1 MLRNHFFWL
10 FLIAITIVLSSIGRA
25 DNHINPD
32 GRGKRAKIGQERLNN
47 YIMQRLDYLLEQ
59 VGQSLGQRYNLD
71 QTTIDKLKRSIV
83 ESIETQLKQEK
94 IGDVRSFA
102 GAARKG
108 GMEMLEIVLSQPG
121 CKATL
126 AKHLNEKQLQDY
138 LDFTRA
144 RRQRDQQAVNR
155 HLTSV
160 WDQQFSLMADQRRQ
174 IEQLLGAETG
184 AQWRLTSM
192 DMLYGSEESVNMAYH
207 KLKVSMDEVLSE
219 SQSNIWRLLKNRRK
233 AKIDEVEIRENRL
246 AEAEKK
252 IIEAVKAGKIT
263 RQEAGEKIE
272 DMRGEFWARD
282 KDDNRLNDDDWDEDE
297 DPRKEEFQRA
307 EKRIRIAVEVGRIT
321 KQQAE
326 KRLAEMKLR
335 AGGTVRRDPTE
346 SKRSRQLQQDN
357 RKKLAEAILATHT
370 DQLGPLDERAKKRLA
385 LVSKGVVEQYLES
398 QSTAHQADPRKEE
411 FQRAE
416 KRIRIAVEAGRIT
429 KQQAGK
435 RLTEMKLRA
444 DGAANRKME
453 FDPETQKDQKS
464 GFKDVLTNHPL
475 YQKTISDVLPIE
487 AYAAYQ
493 RKQEK
498 KKAYYM
504 MANRDLVVAMF
515 DTTLLL
521 SEKQRQQIETVVED
535 LQSSYDFGP
544 DINRQLFARL
554 MTEKNSVN
562 LSQWQ
567 QDRVGEYN
575 EMNEDDNWDK
585 E

>member
-1 MLRNHFFWL
+1 M
-10 FLIAITIVLSSIGRA
+10 
-25 DNHINPD
+25 
-32 GRGKRAKIGQERLNN
+32 KE
-47 YIMQRLDYLLEQ
+47 
-59 VGQSLGQRYNLD
+59 
-71 QTTIDKLKRSIV
+71 
-83 ESIETQLKQEK
+83 
-94 IGDVRSFA
+94 
-102 GAARKG
+102 
-108 GMEMLEIVLSQPG
+108 
-121 CKATL
+121 
-126 AKHLNEKQLQDY
+126 
-138 LDFTRA
+138 
-144 RRQRDQQAVNR
+144 
-155 HLTSV
+155 
-160 WDQQFSLMADQRRQ
+160 
-174 IEQLLGAETG
+174 
-184 AQWRLTSM
+184 
-192 DMLYGSEESVNMAYH
+192 
-207 KLKVSMDEVLSE
+207 
-219 SQSNIWRLLKNRRK
+219 
-233 AKIDEVEIRENRL
+233 
-246 AEAEKK
+246 
-252 IIEAVKAGKIT
+252 
-263 RQEAGEKIE
+263 
-272 DMRGEFWARD
+272 EFWTRD

-307 EKRIRIAVEVGRIT
+307 EKRIRIAVE
-321 KQQAE
+321 AC
-326 KRLAEMKLR
+326 
-335 AGGTVRRDPTE
+335 
-346 SKRSRQLQQDN
+346 
-357 RKKLAEAILATHT
+357 
-370 DQLGPLDERAKKRLA
+370 
-385 LVSKGVVEQYLES
+385 
-398 QSTAHQADPRKEE
+398 
-411 FQRAE
+411 
-416 KRIRIAVEAGRIT
+416 RIT
-429 KQQAGK
+429 KQQAGE

-487 AYAAYQ
+487 AYAEYQ

-521 SEKQRQQIETVVED
+521 SEKQRQQIETVIED

>member
-1 MLRNHFFWL
+1 MPRNHFFWL
-10 FLIAITIVLSSIGRA
+10 FLIATTIVFSNTSRA
-25 DNHINPD
+25 DNHVKPD
-32 GRGKRAKIGQERLNN
+32 EQRLNN

-83 ESIETQLKQEK
+83 ESIEIQLKQEK
-94 IGDVRSFA
+94 TSNVRSFA
-102 GAARKG
+102 GAVRKG

-121 CKATL
+121 CRAAL
-126 AKHLNEKQLQDY
+126 AKHLNDKQLQDY

-144 RRQRDQQAVNR
+144 RGQRDQQAINR
-155 HLTSV
+155 HLTAV
-160 WDQQFSLMADQRRQ
+160 WDHQLSLTANQRRQ
-174 IEQLLGAETG
+174 IEQLLSAKTG
-184 AQWRLTSM
+184 TQWRLTSM
-192 DMLYGSEESVNMAYH
+192 DVLYDSEESVNMAYH
-207 KLKVSMDEVLSE
+207 KLKASIDEMLSE
-219 SQSNIWRLLKNRRK
+219 SQSNIWRLLATPAESKNRRK
-233 AKIDEVEIRENRL
+233 VKNDEDEIREKRFD
-246 AEAEKK
+246 EAEEQ
-252 IIEAVKAGKIT
+252 IIEAVRVGKIT

-272 DMRGEFWARD
+272 AMKEEFWARD
-282 KDDNRLNDDDWDEDE
+282 KDDNKLDDEDWDEDE

-307 EKRIRIAVEVGRIT
+307 EKRIRIAIEAGRIT

-326 KRLAEMKLR
+326 ERLTEMKLR
-335 AGGTVRRDPTE
+335 ADGTVRRDPTE
-346 SKRSRQLQQDN
+346 LKRGRQLQQDN
-357 RKKLAEAILATHT
+357 RKKLAEAILAAHT

-416 KRIRIAVEAGRIT
+416 KRIRIAIEAGRIT
-429 KQQAGK
+429 KQQAEE
-435 RLTEMKLRA
+435 RLAGMKLRA
-444 DGAANRKME
+444 DGAANGKMK
-453 FDPETQKDQKS
+453 FDIETQKDQES

-475 YQKTISDVLPIE
+475 YQKTINDVLSIE
-487 AYAAYQ
+487 AYAEYQ

-504 MANRDLVVAMF
+504 MASRDLVVAML

-535 LQSSYDFGP
+535 LPSSYDFGP
-544 DINRQLFARL
+544 DTNRQLFARL

-567 QDRVGEYN
+567 QDRVGEYT
-575 EMNEDDNWDK
+575 K

>member
-1 MLRNHFFWL
+1 
-10 FLIAITIVLSSIGRA
+10 
-25 DNHINPD
+25 
-32 GRGKRAKIGQERLNN
+32 
-47 YIMQRLDYLLEQ
+47 
-59 VGQSLGQRYNLD
+59 
-71 QTTIDKLKRSIV
+71 
-83 ESIETQLKQEK
+83 
-94 IGDVRSFA
+94 
-102 GAARKG
+102 
-108 GMEMLEIVLSQPG
+108 
-121 CKATL
+121 
-126 AKHLNEKQLQDY
+126 
-138 LDFTRA
+138 
-144 RRQRDQQAVNR
+144 
-155 HLTSV
+155 
-160 WDQQFSLMADQRRQ
+160 
-174 IEQLLGAETG
+174 
-184 AQWRLTSM
+184 
-192 DMLYGSEESVNMAYH
+192 MAYH
-207 KLKVSMDEVLSE
+207 KLKASMDEVLSE
-219 SQSNIWRLLKNRRK
+219 SQSNIWRLLATPAESKNRRK
-233 AKIDEVEIRENRL
+233 VKNDEDEIREKRFD
-246 AEAEKK
+246 EAEEQ
-252 IIEAVKAGKIT
+252 IIEAVRVGKIT

-272 DMRGEFWARD
+272 AMKEEFWTRD
-282 KDDNRLNDDDWDEDE
+282 KDDNKLDDEDWDEDE

-307 EKRIRIAVEVGRIT
+307 EKRIRIAIEAGRIT

-326 KRLAEMKLR
+326 ERLTEMKLR
-335 AGGTVRRDPTE
+335 ADGTVRRDPTE
-346 SKRSRQLQQDN
+346 LKRGRQLQQDN
-357 RKKLAEAILATHT
+357 RKKLAEAILAAHT

-429 KQQAGK
+429 KQQAGE
-435 RLTEMKLRA
+435 RLAEMKLRA

-475 YQKTISDVLPIE
+475 YQKTISDVLSIE
-487 AYAAYQ
+487 AYAEYQ

-504 MANRDLVVAMF
+504 MASKDLVVAML

-535 LQSSYDFGP
+535 LPSSYDFGP
-544 DINRQLFARL
+544 DTNRQLFARL

-567 QDRVGEYN
+567 QDRVGEYT
-575 EMNEDDNWDK
+575 K

>member
-1 MLRNHFFWL
+1 MPRNHFFWL
-10 FLIAITIVLSSIGRA
+10 FLIATTIVFSNTSRA
-25 DNHINPD
+25 DNHVKPD
-32 GRGKRAKIGQERLNN
+32 EQRLNN

-83 ESIETQLKQEK
+83 ESIEIQLKQEK
-94 IGDVRSFA
+94 TSNVRSFA

-108 GMEMLEIVLSQPG
+108 GMEMLEIVLSQPA
-121 CKATL
+121 CRAAL
-126 AKHLNEKQLQDY
+126 AKHLNDKQLQDY

-144 RRQRDQQAVNR
+144 RGQRDQQAINR
-155 HLTSV
+155 HLTAV
-160 WDQQFSLMADQRRQ
+160 WDHQLSLTANQRRQ
-174 IEQLLGAETG
+174 IEQLLSAKTG
-184 AQWRLTSM
+184 TQWRLTSM
-192 DMLYGSEESVNMAYH
+192 DVLYDSEESVNMAYH
-207 KLKVSMDEVLSE
+207 KLKASMDEVLSE
-219 SQSNIWRLLKNRRK
+219 SQSNIWRLLATPAESKNRRK
-233 AKIDEVEIRENRL
+233 VKNDEDEIREKRFD
-246 AEAEKK
+246 EAEEQ
-252 IIEAVKAGKIT
+252 IIEAVRVGKIT

-272 DMRGEFWARD
+272 AMKEEFWARD
-282 KDDNRLNDDDWDEDE
+282 KDDNKLDDEDWDEDE

-307 EKRIRIAVEVGRIT
+307 EKRIRIAIEAGRIT

-326 KRLAEMKLR
+326 ERLTEMKLR
-335 AGGTVRRDPTE
+335 ADGTVRRDPTE
-346 SKRSRQLQQDN
+346 LKRGRQLQQDN
-357 RKKLAEAILATHT
+357 RKKLAEAILAAHT

-416 KRIRIAVEAGRIT
+416 KRIRIAIEAGRIT
-429 KQQAGK
+429 KQQAEE
-435 RLTEMKLRA
+435 RLAGMKLRA
-444 DGAANRKME
+444 DGAANGKMK
-453 FDPETQKDQKS
+453 FDIETQKDQES

-475 YQKTISDVLPIE
+475 YQKTINDVLSIE
-487 AYAAYQ
+487 AYAEYQ

-504 MANRDLVVAMF
+504 MASRDLVVAML

-535 LQSSYDFGP
+535 LPSSYDFGP
-544 DINRQLFARL
+544 DTNRQLFARL

-567 QDRVGEYN
+567 QDRVGEYT
-575 EMNEDDNWDK
+575 K

>member
-1 MLRNHFFWL
+1 MPRNHFFWL
-10 FLIAITIVLSSIGRA
+10 FLIATTIVFSNTSRA
-25 DNHINPD
+25 DNHVKPD
-32 GRGKRAKIGQERLNN
+32 EQRLNN
-47 YIMQRLDYLLEQ
+47 YIMPRLDYLLEQ

-83 ESIETQLKQEK
+83 ESIEIQLKQEK
-94 IGDVRSFA
+94 TGNVRSFA

-121 CKATL
+121 CRAAL
-126 AKHLNEKQLQDY
+126 AKHLNDKQLQDY

-144 RRQRDQQAVNR
+144 RGQRDQQAINR
-155 HLTSV
+155 HLTAV
-160 WDQQFSLMADQRRQ
+160 WDHQLSLTANQRRQ
-174 IEQLLGAETG
+174 IEQLLSAKTG
-184 AQWRLTSM
+184 TQWRLTSM
-192 DMLYGSEESVNMAYH
+192 DVLYDSEESVNMAYH
-207 KLKVSMDEVLSE
+207 KLKASMDEVLSE
-219 SQSNIWRLLKNRRK
+219 SQSNIWRLLATPAESKNRRK
-233 AKIDEVEIRENRL
+233 VKNDEDEIREKRFD
-246 AEAEKK
+246 EAEEQ
-252 IIEAVKAGKIT
+252 IIEAVRVGKIT

-272 DMRGEFWARD
+272 AMKEEFWARD
-282 KDDNRLNDDDWDEDE
+282 KDDNKLDDEDWDEDE

-307 EKRIRIAVEVGRIT
+307 EKRIRIAIEAGRIT

-326 KRLAEMKLR
+326 ERLTEMKLR
-335 AGGTVRRDPTE
+335 ADGTVRRDPTE
-346 SKRSRQLQQDN
+346 LKRGRQLQQDN
-357 RKKLAEAILATHT
+357 RKKLAEAILAAHT

-416 KRIRIAVEAGRIT
+416 KRIRIAIEAGRIT
-429 KQQAGK
+429 KQQAEK
-435 RLTEMKLRA
+435 RLAGMKLRA
-444 DGAANRKME
+444 DGAANGKMK
-453 FDPETQKDQKS
+453 FDIETQKDQES

-475 YQKTISDVLPIE
+475 YQKTINDVLSIE
-487 AYAAYQ
+487 AYAEYQ

-504 MANRDLVVAMF
+504 MASRDLVVAML

-535 LQSSYDFGP
+535 LPSSYDFGP
-544 DINRQLFARL
+544 DTNRQLFARL

-567 QDRVGEYN
+567 QDRVGEYT
-575 EMNEDDNWDK
+575 K